1 MRLADYRLILGFK
14 KSLLLESGTLKLY
27 VRHGLLA
34 QLVEALV
41 LGTRQS
47 GFESQVVHQKKLDFL
62 RNFLYNIYRK

>member
-47 GFESQVVHQKKLDFL
+47 GFESQVVHQENLIF
-62 RNFLYNIYRK
+62 

>member
-41 LGTRQS
+41 LGTS
-47 GFESQVVHQKKLDFL
+47 
-62 RNFLYNIYRK
+62 